1 MFKRQASVLGSGW
14 ITRKREARA
23 FSEAS
28 PLLRLYNRLTGSYY
42 LSDTRKEL
50 LSNSEARWVSFF
62 RCPASPGRMTQQPR
76 KRVQGVGK
84 PAALVRTKVVEPS
97 FVVETNS
104 LGFRNRMLLA
114 VATPIGAGAGAGVQL
129 PPTQICFGE

>member
-1 MFKRQASVLGSGW
+1 MGIF
-14 ITRKREARA
+14 ARVKA
-23 FSEAS
+23 
-28 PLLRLYNRLTGSYY
+28 
-42 LSDTRKEL
+42 
-50 LSNSEARWVSFF
+50 ARDERGF
-62 RCPASPGRMTQQPR
+62 AAAR

-104 LGFRNRMLLA
+104 LGFRNRMLLV

-129 PPTQICFGE
+129 PPTQICFGEKSCHV